1 MMVDTPLY
9 NSRIIKSYVEYLYRY
24 FPDIDVAPLLKY
36 ADIETFQLDDEGHW
50 LTQVQSDRFHEI
62 LVQTTK
68 DPDISKKVGRFSV
81 ASRASGALGQYMLGF
96 INPATAYAVL
106 EKINARLSRAAVLKT
121 KAIGADQIEAKVV
134 LQPGV
139 IEKPYQCIYRLGT
152 MESLAKL
159 FTKKFAN
166 IEHPVCTHKGG
177 DCCLYIIS
185 WEKTRAFFWKRI
197 RNYSFISG
205 FIICAISL
213 GILNPSHWDTL
224 VFLYIIM
231 AMGVTLYV
239 EHLGKKELL
248 ANIQSQGDAAERL
261 LDQINKRYNE
271 SLLIQEIG
279 QAASMIPDIDK
290 LLVSI
295 MEFMGKRLEF
305 DRGMIMLAN
314 KQKDCLVYTVSF
326 GYNPQDEDY
335 LKNIKFHLDNPRSK
349 GVAVEA
355 FKTQNPFLVN
365 DVAEIESNL
374 SPKSLDFIRAMG
386 SQSFI
391 CVPIVYKGES
401 MGILIVDNVQSKK
414 PLSQTEMSLLMGIAP
429 QIGISIN
436 NAIAYHKIKESEER
450 FRALIQN
457 SSDVVS
463 ILDEKGRFIY
473 NTPSMEKI
481 FGYPAEDLIGRFY
494 SSFIHSEDL
503 ARVGRD
509 FLEVAQGTNPGIPT
523 EFRFLKKD
531 GSWILLES
539 LGTNLL
545 NYPGINGL
553 VITSRDVTERKHSEE
568 IRQGLEVRLRRAE
581 KMEALGT
588 LAGGVAH
595 DLNNVLGVLVGY
607 SELMLTKIPAADP
620 LRRYVTNIMKSSE
633 RGAAIIQDLLTLAR
647 RGVAISEAVNLNTM
661 IAEYLKT
668 PDFEKLVSLHPHIDF
683 RMDLDPGLLN
693 IKGSPVHLGKTLMN
707 LVTNAAEAITDEGIV
722 MIRTENRYLDK
733 PVHGYEVAGEGDY
746 AVLTVSDNGQG
757 IPAANIGNI
766 FEPFYTKKVMG
777 QSGTGLGLAVVWGA
791 VKDHNGF
798 IDVQSEEGKGTQ
810 FILFFPVTREDVQK
824 EKSATPRT
832 AYDGAGE
839 SILVVD
845 DVQEQRELAA
855 SILTDLG
862 YDVQTV
868 ASGEEAV
875 AFLLQNQSVKL
886 LVLDMIMEPGMDGLA
901 TYRRVL
907 EINPQQRA
915 IIVSGFSETER
926 VRQAQELGAGAYVR
940 KPYIME
946 QIGLAIRKEL
956 DRP

>member
-1 MMVDTPLY
+1 MIDDTPLY
-9 NSRIIKSYVEYLYRY
+9 NSRIIKSYVEYLKRY
-24 FPDIDVAPLLKY
+24 FPDIDIVPLLNY
-36 ADIETFQLDDEGHW
+36 ADIETYQLDDEGHW
-50 LTQVQSDRFHEI
+50 LTQKQSDRFHKI
-62 LVQTTK
+62 LVETTK
-68 DPDISKKVGRFSV
+68 DPDISKKAGRFS
-81 ASRASGALGQYMLGF
+81 ATSRASGALGQYLLGF
-96 INPATAYAVL
+96 INPATAYAVM

-134 LQPGV
+134 LQSGV
-139 IEKPYQCIYRLGT
+139 IEKPYQCLYRLGT

-159 FTKKFAN
+159 FTKKFAD
-166 IEHPVCTHKGG
+166 IEHPVCIHKGG
-177 DCCLYIIS
+177 DCCLYIIT
-185 WEKTRAFFWKRI
+185 WEKTRTFFWKRI

-205 FIICAISL
+205 FILCVISL
-213 GILNPSHWDTL
+213 GILKPAYWDTL
-224 VFLYIIM
+224 VFSYIIM
-231 AMGVTLYV
+231 SMGITLYT
-239 EHLGKKELL
+239 EYLGKKELL
-248 ANIQSQGDAAERL
+248 ANIQNQGDAADRL
-261 LDQINKRYNE
+261 LDQINNRYNE
-271 SLLIQEIG
+271 ALLIQEIG
-279 QAASMIPDIDK
+279 QASSMILDVDN

-295 MEFMGKRLEF
+295 MGSLEKGLDF

-314 KQKDCLVYTVSF
+314 QQKDCLVYAVSY
-326 GYNPQDEDY
+326 GYNPKDEDY
-335 LKNIKFHLDNPRSK
+335 LKNIKFHLDNPLSK
-349 GVAVEA
+349 GMAVEA
-355 FKTQNPFLVN
+355 FRKQKPVLVN
-365 DVAEIESNL
+365 DVSDIENDL
-374 SPKSLDFIRAMG
+374 SPKSLDFVRTMG

-391 CVPIVYKGES
+391 CVPIVDKGES
-401 MGILIVDNVQSKK
+401 MGILTVDNVQSKK
-414 PLSQTEMSLLMGIAP
+414 SLSQTEMSLLMGIAP

-436 NAIAYHKIKESEER
+436 NALAYQKIKESEVR

-457 SSDVVS
+457 TSDVIS
-463 ILDEKGRFIY
+463 ILDEQGRFIY
-473 NTPSMEKI
+473 NTPSAENA
-481 FGYPAEDLIGRFY
+481 FGYPTEDLIGKWAFN
-494 SSFIHSEDL
+494 FIHSEDL

-509 FLEVAQGTNPGIPT
+509 FLEVIQGTNPGTPT
-523 EFRFLKKD
+523 EFHFLKKD
-531 GSWILLES
+531 GSCILLES

-553 VITSRDVTERKHSEE
+553 VITSRDVTERRRSEE
-568 IRQGLEVRLRRAE
+568 ERQGLEVRLQRAE

-607 SELMLTKIPAADP
+607 SELMLTKIPAENP
-620 LRRYVTNIMKSSE
+620 LRKYVSNIMKSSE

-647 RGVAISEAVNLNTM
+647 RGVAVSEVVNLNTM

-683 RMDLDPGLLN
+683 RLDLDPRLLN

-707 LVTNAAEAITDEGIV
+707 LVTNAAEAITDGGVV

-733 PVHGYEVAGEGDY
+733 PIHGYEVANEGDY

-757 IPAANIGNI
+757 IPAANIGKI

-791 VKDHNGF
+791 VKDHNGC

-810 FILFFPVTREDVQK
+810 FILFFPVTREDVRK
-824 EKSATPRT
+824 EQSATPLA
-832 AYDGAGE
+832 AYAGAGE
-839 SILVVD
+839 TILVVD
-845 DVQEQRELAA
+845 DVQEQREVAA

-862 YDVQTV
+862 YNIQTV

-875 AFLLQNQSVKL
+875 AFLESHSVKL

-901 TYRRVL
+901 TYQRVL

-915 IIVSGFSETER
+915 IVVSGFSETER
-926 VRQAQELGAGAYVR
+926 VRQTQELGAGAYVR